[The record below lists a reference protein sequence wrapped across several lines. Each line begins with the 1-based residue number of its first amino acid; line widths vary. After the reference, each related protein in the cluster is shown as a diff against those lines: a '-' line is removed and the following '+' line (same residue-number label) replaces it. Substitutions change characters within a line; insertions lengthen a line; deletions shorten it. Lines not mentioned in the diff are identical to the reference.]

1 MVQKVQTISAVAVA
15 DLYNEYSRL
24 KKIEDDVKAQKE
36 HIRAVLQ
43 EYAIQYDSSND
54 WNKGK
59 FRFSMVGEKDLSV
72 YWYKEKRFKKDL
84 FLMEHTMEEYE
95 RYTDYDDKTKCY
107 VKPVK
112 K

>member
-15 DLYNEYSRL
+15 DLYNEYLRL

-54 WNKGK
+54 LNRGK
-59 FRFSMVGEKDLSV
+59 FRFDMDGDNDLSV
-72 YWYKEKRFKKDL
+72 SWYKKSRFRKEL
-84 FLMEHTMEEYE
+84 FLIEHTMDEYE
-95 RYTDYDDKTKCY
+95 RYTDIDDKATCSL
-107 VKPVK
+107 KPVK